1 MTGVNHT
8 SESTFDLALLLGDG
22 STISVSGQISEFV
35 DGLANGEKLSLTLQG
50 DFDGNS
56 QTTEAS
62 TLDLFFADAGN
73 VDSTTLL
80 DRIRWES

>member
-1 MTGVNHT
+1 MSNSWKRYGSNKVYDKGRIFRTENVIT
-8 SESTFDLALLLGDG
+8 ERFTF
-22 STISVSGQISEFV
+22 
-35 DGLANGEKLSLTLQG
+35 QG